1 MKRDMDLIRE
11 ILLEIEK
18 LPPNTETGEFPIE
31 GWKPEEI
38 NYHIRLLCQAG
49 YVDAISV
56 AAMGDDE
63 WIVRSLT
70 WNGHEFLEASRN
82 QTLWN
87 KAKALVAEKGSGLTL
102 EVLKAA
108 LSTRVR
114 FWAR

>member
-49 YVDAISV
+49 
-56 AAMGDDE
+56 
-63 WIVRSLT
+63 
-70 WNGHEFLEASRN
+70 
-82 QTLWN
+82 
-87 KAKALVAEKGSGLTL
+87 
-102 EVLKAA
+102 
-108 LSTRVR
+108 
-114 FWAR
+114 